1 MSAAQ
6 WRRAMNGG
14 LRAQAGKPA
23 APVAVRAGAGPLQ
36 PAAPV
41 ADALAARVTEL
52 ERTVADLRD
61 RLARLEA
68 DLGG

>member
-1 MSAAQ
+1 MAGGAAAAQ
-6 WRRAMNGG
+6 PA
-14 LRAQAGKPA
+14 PA
-23 APVAVRAGAGPLQ
+23 AVADEEDVRPAPPAVEVPASR
-36 PAAPV
+36 PAALV